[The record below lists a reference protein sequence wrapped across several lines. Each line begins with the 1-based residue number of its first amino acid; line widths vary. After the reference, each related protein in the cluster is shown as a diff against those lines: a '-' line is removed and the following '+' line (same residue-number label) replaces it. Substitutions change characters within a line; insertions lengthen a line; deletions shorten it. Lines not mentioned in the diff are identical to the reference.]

1 MKKIK
6 PKAVGFLFYKLEGEM
21 SIKQNSRNI
30 VNDAII
36 KDIAVAVGSL
46 EYGTVTIKVHETK
59 IIQIDVTEKKRFD
72 DVWRVEGG
80 GGI

>member
-1 MKKIK
+1 MKEAT
-6 PKAVGFLFYKLEGEM
+6 PKAVVFYFLKLEGKM
-21 SIKQNSRNI
+21 STKQSPKNI

-36 KDIAVAVGSL
+36 KDIAAAIGSL
-46 EYGTVTIKVHETK
+46 EYGTVTIKIHETK
-59 IIQIDVTEKKRFD
+59 IIQIEVTEKKRFD

>member
-1 MKKIK
+1 
-6 PKAVGFLFYKLEGEM
+6 M
-21 SIKQNSRNI
+21 SIKHNSKSI
-30 VNDAII
+30 VNDAIV
-36 KDIAVAVGSL
+36 KEIAAAIESL
-46 EYGTVTIKVHETK
+46 EFGTVTIKVHETK

>member
-1 MKKIK
+1 
-6 PKAVGFLFYKLEGEM
+6 M
-21 SIKQNSRNI
+21 SAKQSQKNI

-36 KDIAVAVGSL
+36 KDIATAIGSL

>member
-1 MKKIK
+1 
-6 PKAVGFLFYKLEGEM
+6 M
-21 SIKQNSRNI
+21 STKQNQKNI

-36 KDIAVAVGSL
+36 KDIATAIGSL
-46 EYGTVTIKVHETK
+46 EFGTVTIKVHETK

>member
-1 MKKIK
+1 M
-6 PKAVGFLFYKLEGEM
+6 GT
-21 SIKQNSRNI
+21 KQNSRNI

-36 KDIAVAVGSL
+36 KNIATAIGSL

>member
-1 MKKIK
+1 MNK
-6 PKAVGFLFYKLEGEM
+6 E
-21 SIKQNSRNI
+21 QNSKNI

-36 KDIAVAVGSL
+36 KDIAAAIGSL

-72 DVWRVEGG
+72 DVWRLEGG

>member
-1 MKKIK
+1 
-6 PKAVGFLFYKLEGEM
+6 M
-21 SIKQNSRNI
+21 STKQNSKNI

-46 EYGTVTIKVHETK
+46 EYGTVAIKVHENK

>member
-1 MKKIK
+1 
-6 PKAVGFLFYKLEGEM
+6 M

-36 KDIAVAVGSL
+36 KDIALAIGSL

-72 DVWRVEGG
+72 DIWRVEGG

>member
-1 MKKIK
+1 
-6 PKAVGFLFYKLEGEM
+6 M
-21 SIKQNSRNI
+21 STKQNQKNI

-36 KDIAVAVGSL
+36 KDIATAIGSL